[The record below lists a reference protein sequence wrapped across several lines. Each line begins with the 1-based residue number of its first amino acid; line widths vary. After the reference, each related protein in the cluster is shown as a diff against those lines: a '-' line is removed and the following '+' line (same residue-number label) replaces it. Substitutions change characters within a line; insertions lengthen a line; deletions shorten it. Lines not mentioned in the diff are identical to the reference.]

1 MSDHICLDYETF
13 YSSKLKYSLKSI
25 IAEQYVQSEHF
36 DPYIIAASDGA
47 NCWAGHPRDFNWN
60 AVEGKIC
67 VAHNAY
73 FEQTVTKEL
82 IRRGWIPPVKITA
95 WHCTS
100 NMGGYLT
107 NMRTLDQVVEKLFR
121 IKVDKSAR
129 SDANNKKWPQ
139 DFSPEQQK
147 IMLDYARK
155 DAYYGWL
162 LWEKFSPLWPEAERE
177 LSRMTIEAGMY
188 GLRINRGLLDEYT
201 VNAHAML
208 QNIEQQIPWIKDSE
222 DEDWEEFNAKPTSTK
237 CIAEQ
242 CRRDGIP
249 CAPVKSDDPE
259 AYEEWELTYAPKHP
273 WIYMLGSWRTVN
285 KTYKSLLVIRQRMR
299 PDETVPFE
307 LRYFAAHTG
316 RWGGGSKF
324 NLQNMAKRALLCN
337 ELGLLETNDDRVDA
351 AHDQKLEFGTWPE
364 WVKFDIDVR
373 HLIIPRPGMKLITSD
388 LSQIE
393 PRVLAWLCG
402 NKVMLKSMAD
412 GDSPYVAHAKAT
424 MGFTG
429 VSMKD
434 EDPKN
439 YQLAKARVLALGYQA
454 GWEKFILMAK
464 TLCKLDIT
472 KDDPEFVEQM
482 DQITGE
488 IKKVSGYGLT
498 SKRIVKE
505 YREQNPLIVQL
516 WNRLD
521 ESFKRSIGSDFTMV
535 LPSGRRLRYEKV
547 RCETRIEPDPETK
560 KPRRKSVFT
569 AQIGAKRV
577 ITYGGKLTENITQAA
592 ARDVFAR
599 CLLELEKEALRVLF
613 TVHDEAILE
622 VPQEVTA
629 AQVEQIMGRPVSWL
643 EGCTVAAEAK
653 EVPCYTK

>member
-1 MSDHICLDYETF
+1 MSHTCLDYETF
-13 YSSKLKYSLKSI
+13 YSSKLKYSLKVQ
-25 IAEQYVQSEHF
+25 IAEQYVRSEHF

-47 NCWAGHPRDFNWN
+47 NHWAGSIKNFNWN
-60 AVEGKIC
+60 AVDGQIC

-82 IRRGWIPPVKITA
+82 LRRQWIPKIQIKA

-107 NMRTLDQVVEKLFR
+107 NMRTLDQVVEKLLG

-162 LWEKFSPLWPEAERE
+162 LWEKFSPMWPEHERE
-177 LSRMTIEAGMY
+177 LSRLSIEAGMY
-188 GLRINRGLLDEYT
+188 GLRIDRKLLDEYT
-201 VNAHAML
+201 INSHTML
-208 QNIEQQIPWIKDSE
+208 KAVEQQIPWIRDAE
-222 DEDWEEFNAKPTSTK
+222 DEEWDEFTTKPTSTK

-273 WIYMLGSWRTVN
+273 WIYMLSAWRTVN
-285 KTYKSLLVIRQRMR
+285 KTYKTLLVVRQRMR
-299 PDETVPFE
+299 DDDTVPFE

-316 RWGGGSKF
+316 RFGGGSKF
-324 NLQNMAKRALLCN
+324 NLLNMPKRALLCN
-337 ELGLLETNDDRVDA
+337 EQGLLETNDLRIDDA
-351 AHDQKLEFGTWPE
+351 YKFRKKNGAWPE
-364 WVKFDIDVR
+364 WVKYDIDMR

-388 LSQIE
+388 LAQIE
-393 PRVLAWLCG
+393 PRVLAWLTK
-402 NKVMLKSMAD
+402 NKVMLTSMAA
-412 GDSPYVAHAKAT
+412 GDSPYVAHARAT
-424 MGFTG
+424 MNFSG
-429 VSMKD
+429 VDMKE
-434 EDPKN
+434 EDPQG

-464 TLCKLDIT
+464 TLCGLDIT

-482 DQITGE
+482 DALTGE
-488 IKKVSGYGLT
+488 VKKVSGYGWN

-505 YREQNPLIVQL
+505 FREQNPLIVAL
-516 WNRLD
+516 WQRLD
-521 ESFKRSIGSDFTMV
+521 EMFKRSIGADFTMA
-535 LPSGRRLRYEKV
+535 LPSGRKMRYEKV
-547 RCETRIEPDPETK
+547 RCEVRIEKDKETN
-560 KPRRKSVFT
+560 KPKRKSVFT
-569 AQIGAKRV
+569 ALIGAKRV
-577 ITYGGKLTENITQAA
+577 ITYGGKLTENVTQAV
-592 ARDVFAR
+592 ARDAFCQ
-599 CLLELEKEALRVLF
+599 CLLELEKESLRTIFHVY
-613 TVHDEAILE
+613 DEAVLE
-622 VPQEVTA
+622 VSQDVTA
-629 AQVEQIMGRPVSWL
+629 KQVEAIMGRPIVWL
-643 EGCTVAAEAK
+643 PGCTVAAEAK
-653 EVPCYTK
+653 EVPHYTK